1 MRTNWGRLSMG
12 QKRGGLRRLALACLT
27 LLALFTVWTS
37 LSFAQGGVGTINGT
51 ITDPKGRSVPGAAVL
66 IHNTDTNID
75 RTVTTTDAGL
85 YTATFLPS
93 GHYEVTASKEGFA
106 KQIRKVLP
114 LQVGQ
119 TLTIDFAM
127 VIQAAESVVTV
138 TGEAPVLETS
148 RTELSQTVSQTLA
161 AGLPLNG
168 RRWEQFVFLTPGVT
182 TDGGSGLS
190 TYH

>member
-1 MRTNWGRLSMG
+1 
-12 QKRGGLRRLALACLT
+12 LALACLT
-27 LLALFTVWTS
+27 LLALFTAWTS

-51 ITDPKGRSVPGAAVL
+51 ITDPKGLSVPGAAVL

-106 KQIRKVLP
+106 KQLRKELT

-127 VIQAAESVVTV
+127 VIQAAESVITV
-138 TGEAPVLETS
+138 SGEAPVLERDRDPAALHAVDAGDPHAQNVTAS
-148 RTELSQTVSQTLA
+148 RSQ
-161 AGLPLNG
+161 GLCGRAPL
-168 RRWEQFVFLTPGVT
+168 V
-182 TDGGSGLS
+182 SGLCGL
-190 TYH
+190 TRGER